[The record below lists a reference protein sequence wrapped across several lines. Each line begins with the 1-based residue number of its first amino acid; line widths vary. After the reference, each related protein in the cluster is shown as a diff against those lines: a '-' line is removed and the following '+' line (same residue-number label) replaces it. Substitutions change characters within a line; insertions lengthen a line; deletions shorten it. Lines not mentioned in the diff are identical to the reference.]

1 MSDNEYEAVIQQ
13 GNYTFPKAAG
23 DLGKGDHIVLKGG
36 PCKIVETSTSKTG
49 KHGHAK
55 SKITAIN
62 IFTGHKVEDV
72 LPSSHTVACPFI
84 EKKEFELVSIDDSEF
99 VTYLNEKGDFVQDL
113 KLPGKDELHEFV
125 EELKQDFENGMN
137 IMLTICDSIGKSQIL
152 SYKENK
158 K

>member
-1 MSDNEYEAVIQQ
+1 MSDNEFEAEIKQ
-13 GNYTFPKAAG
+13 NNFTYPKTAG
-23 DLGKGDHIVLKGG
+23 DCGKGDYIVLKDG

-62 IFTGHKVEDV
+62 IFTGSKVEDV
-72 LPSSHTVACPFI
+72 LLSSHIVDCPFVK
-84 EKKEFELVSIDDSEF
+84 KKEFELVSIDDNGF
-99 VTYLNEKGDFVQDL
+99 VTYLDENGDYVQDL

-125 EELKQDFENGMN
+125 EDLKADFDKGLN
-137 IMLTICDSIGKSQIL
+137 IMLTICESMGKSQIL
-152 SYKENK
+152 GYKENK